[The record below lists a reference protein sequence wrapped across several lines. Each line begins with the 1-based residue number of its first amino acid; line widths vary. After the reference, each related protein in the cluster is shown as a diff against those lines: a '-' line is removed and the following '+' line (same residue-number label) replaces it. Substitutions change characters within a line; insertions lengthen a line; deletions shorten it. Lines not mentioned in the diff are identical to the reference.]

1 MSGFS
6 LWATYTFARISKTE
20 VFTSILIPTDF
31 SPSAWKAMRVGL
43 ALAQMYQAK
52 VSVLHVYPIAPS
64 QRGMQQELFNQLEKV
79 RTNMGT
85 ILSDLTQDKQ
95 METTNI
101 VIAGNVR
108 DTLLDFVNRH
118 EYDLVIMGVNSHG
131 ADNTP
136 GTHTLSVIEQSKSPV
151 LVVPNNYH
159 IND

>member
-1 MSGFS
+1 
-6 LWATYTFARISKTE
+6 
-20 VFTSILIPTDF
+20 
-31 SPSAWKAMRVGL
+31 MRVGL
-43 ALAQMYQAK
+43 ELAQTYHAK

-64 QRGMQQELFNQLEKV
+64 HQTMPQELFDQLDKV

-85 ILSDLTQDKQ
+85 IINDLTEDKK

-118 EYDLVIMGVNSHG
+118 DFDLVIMGVNSHG
-131 ADNTP
+131 TDNTP
-136 GTHTLSVIEQSKSPV
+136 GTHTLSVIEQSISPV
-151 LVVPNNYH
+151 LVVPNNYR